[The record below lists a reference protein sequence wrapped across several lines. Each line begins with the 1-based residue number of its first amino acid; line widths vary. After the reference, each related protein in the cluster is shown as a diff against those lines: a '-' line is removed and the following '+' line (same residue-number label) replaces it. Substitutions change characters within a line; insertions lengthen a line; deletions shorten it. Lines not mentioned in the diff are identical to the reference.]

1 MGGVLSVGICSK
13 CFVGFCLGGGCTDGW
28 PQVPVAQMDG
38 PKCRRAPGAGVIPDE
53 RLDSCSEV
61 TRLEGLEMVCHGR
74 VGMAKRRQAGI
85 SGAFSV

>member
-1 MGGVLSVGICSK
+1 
-13 CFVGFCLGGGCTDGW
+13 
-28 PQVPVAQMDG
+28 MDG

>member
-13 CFVGFCLGGGCTDGW
+13 CFVEFCLGGGCTDGW
-28 PQVPVAQMDG
+28 PQVPAPSAG

-85 SGAFSV
+85 SGAFSA